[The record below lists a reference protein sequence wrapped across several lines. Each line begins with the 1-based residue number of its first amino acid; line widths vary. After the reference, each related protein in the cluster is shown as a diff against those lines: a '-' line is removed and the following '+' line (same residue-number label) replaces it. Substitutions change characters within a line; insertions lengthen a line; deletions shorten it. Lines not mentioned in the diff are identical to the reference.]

1 MAATTEI
8 ELILVPYEVERGDT
22 GAANGPSGA
31 LERGFARQL
40 AAAGLTLRQTE
51 VWARHEDVAD
61 RAEIVA
67 DLGRSTA
74 RAVANARSRGR
85 FPLVLS
91 GGCLAAIGV
100 VTGLQRMGRDL
111 GLLWID
117 AHGDFNTPESTPSGY
132 WDGMALA
139 AVCGRSLPEVY
150 KAVEL
155 RPLHYRNV
163 AHLAGRAFDPP
174 EIEDIRRLDL
184 TVIPPERLC
193 EEEARHAIERC
204 VTGGAKGRTG
214 VKGREIYLHIDVD
227 GIDPRDAPAVNFP
240 VPNGPSLDDLL
251 TCLAGL
257 PPPAAMTLAGF
268 NFERVDEEHAART
281 VDACARLV
289 VDLVARGR

>member
-1 MAATTEI
+1 MRSVPKPEL
-8 ELILVPYEVERGDT
+8 ELIVVPYEVEKDDSAAARGP
-22 GAANGPSGA
+22 AS
-31 LERGFARQL
+31 LLSRGFAARL
-40 AAAGLTLRQTE
+40 AAAGLTVHQKE
-51 VWARHEDVAD
+51 IWARREDLAS
-61 RAEIVA
+61 RAETVA

-100 VTGLQRMGRDL
+100 VTGLERMGRDL
-111 GLLWID
+111 GLIWVD

-150 KAVEL
+150 KEVEL

-174 EIEDIRRLDL
+174 EVEDIRRLDL
-184 TVIPPERLC
+184 TVIPPDRLC
-193 EEEARHAIERC
+193 SEEARQAIERC
-204 VTGGAKGRTG
+204 VGGAQAARG
-214 VKGREIYLHIDVD
+214 GREIYLHVDVD

-240 VPNGPSLDDLL
+240 VPNGPAVDDLL
-251 TCLAGL
+251 SCLAGL
-257 PPPAAMTLAGF
+257 PAPAAMTLAGLQ
-268 NFERVDEEHAART
+268 FERVDEDHAQRT
-281 VDACARLV
+281 VDTCVRLV
-289 VDLVARGR
+289 QSLVGG